1 MSTSVQN
8 SSILLVGI
16 EENIAKLAT
25 ADLKEAG
32 YRPLIVPS
40 IDSALPEVKS
50 WQPAM
55 IILDRLL
62 AGEAGVKF
70 CRRLRSQG
78 SRVYII
84 LLVSQETLEER
95 LACLEAGADDYF
107 LKPYNSPSFLKLI
120 RFYLQPLEI
129 IHEQLRFG
137 DLVLDLA
144 SRRLSYKNKN
154 IELTM
159 KEFELLRYL
168 MTHPK
173 EVLSRDKILENVWG
187 DEFQGESNVIE
198 VYIRYLRLKMEA
210 GGQKRLIH
218 TVRGVGYVLR
228 ES

>member
-1 MSTSVQN
+1 MSTPVLS

-16 EENIAKLAT
+16 EENIAKLAS
-25 ADLKEAG
+25 ANLQEAG

-40 IDSALPEVKS
+40 IDSAFPEVES
-50 WQPAM
+50 GQPAM
-55 IILDRLL
+55 IILDRFL
-62 AGEAGVKF
+62 AGEAGVNF
-70 CRRLRSQG
+70 CRRLRCQG

-107 LKPYNSPSFLKLI
+107 LKPYSSPSFLKLI
-120 RFYLQPLEI
+120 RFYLQPLETI
-129 IHEQLRFG
+129 PEQLRFG

-144 SRRLSYKNKN
+144 TRRLSYNNKN

-168 MTHPK
+168 MIHPK
-173 EVLSRDKILENVWG
+173 EVLSRDQILENVWG

>member
-1 MSTSVQN
+1 MSTSVPS

-16 EENIAKLAT
+16 EENIAKLAS

-32 YRPLIVPS
+32 YRPLSVPS
-40 IDSALPEVKS
+40 IDIAFPEVKS

-55 IILDRLL
+55 IILDRFL
-62 AGEAGVKF
+62 AAEAGVNF

-129 IHEQLRFG
+129 IPEQLCFG

-168 MTHPK
+168 MIHPK
-173 EVLSRDKILENVWG
+173 EVLSRDQILENVWG
-187 DEFQGESNVIE
+187 DEFQGESNVSE

>member
-1 MSTSVQN
+1 MSTSVPS

-16 EENIAKLAT
+16 EENMAKLAS

-32 YRPLIVPS
+32 YPPLIVPS
-40 IDSALPEVKS
+40 LDLAFPEVES

-55 IILDRLL
+55 IILDRFL
-62 AGEAGVKF
+62 AAEAGVNF